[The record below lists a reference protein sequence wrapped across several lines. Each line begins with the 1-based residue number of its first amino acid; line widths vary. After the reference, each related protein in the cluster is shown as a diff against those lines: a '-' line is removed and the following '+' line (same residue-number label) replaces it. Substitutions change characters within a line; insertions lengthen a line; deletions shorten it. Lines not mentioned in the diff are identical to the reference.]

1 MWNLPPGEAD
11 PCAAAAKQQVRCFK
25 FASTLAMVRSL
36 DRPGFMS
43 LHDDAGRTT
52 TVVLTGLGADTAT
65 LRVDG
70 RAQKV
75 SLAALTKVWQGE
87 FGTLWR
93 MPPGYTTAVAEGAS
107 GPLVD
112 RLATQLATLAGEP
125 APAPKQTMDA
135 ALRTRVARFQTAHG
149 LNAVGKAGPTTF
161 MQLNRAT
168 GVDEPRL
175 DTAAH

>member
-1 MWNLPPGEAD
+1 MWNLSPGEGD

-25 FASTLAMVRSL
+25 FASTLAMVKSL
-36 DRPGFMS
+36 GRPGFMS
-43 LHDDAGRTT
+43 LRDDAGRSTS
-52 TVVLTGLGADTAT
+52 VVLIGLRDDSAS
-65 LRVDG
+65 LLVEG
-70 RAQKV
+70 RPRAV
-75 SLAALTKVWQGE
+75 SLSALTKLWQGE

-93 MPPGYTTAVAEGAS
+93 MPVGYTTALVEGAS

-112 RLATQLATLAGEP
+112 RLATQLAALAGEP
-125 APAPKQTMDA
+125 PPAPRQTMDA
-135 ALRTRVARFQTAHG
+135 TLRTKVARFQTAHG
-149 LNAVGKAGPTTF
+149 LNAVGRAGPTTF